1 MIPRYLLVLSLLT
14 AACSANSA
22 DPTATT
28 EPPGSTTTS
37 PNSTT
42 TTQPTEPSVFPAGPI
57 DSRGNTIPPAP
68 TVPTTELSDEAITA
82 IDRVWGSLES
92 VATEDILA
100 IGSTGD
106 PRLGWLLADLMSF
119 VPRLAAWRAIVEAFN
134 ELAGTEISPLF
145 PDAPWRTMTDHMI
158 AWDLEAPPSYAD
170 YKRQLFTLIEPAWE
184 AFFEEDNRTID
195 WRLISWGGVFIDD
208 RELGDLGPCDQGC
221 IAALD
226 DPPVTDAAGGDWY
239 PDNRIVFAVEIN
251 GEARAY
257 PKNMMEVHEMVN
269 DTVGGRRIGMPYC
282 TLCGAAQAFLTD
294 EVPEGAEPYV
304 LRTSGLLSRSNKV
317 MYELNSQSMFDTFRG
332 RALTGPL
339 ADAGVELNQVAV
351 VTTTWGEWKAE
362 HPETTIVAE
371 DGGRG
376 RDYPADPLQG
386 RDDAGPIF
394 PVGEVDPRLPAQELV
409 LGVFAPTGEALAFPV
424 EAAQQGLQRGDA
436 VTLAGVTLVRDG
448 GGLRAIGPG
457 GEELPSHQAFWFAWS
472 QFTPDTWLWQ
482 P

>member
-1 MIPRYLLVLSLLT
+1 MVLALLT
-14 AACSANSA
+14 TACSAGSV
-22 DPTATT
+22 DTTATT
-28 EPPGSTTTS
+28 EPPASTSASSGTPTTT
-37 PNSTT
+37 STT
-42 TTQPTEPSVFPAGPI
+42 TTELSVFPTGPI
-57 DSRGNTIPPAP
+57 DARGNSIPPAP
-68 TVPTTELSDEAITA
+68 TVPTTELSDDAIAA
-82 IDRVWGSLES
+82 IERVWGSLES
-92 VATEDILA
+92 FATQDILA
-100 IGSTGD
+100 IGPTGD

-119 VPRLAAWRAIVEAFN
+119 IPRMAVWRAIVEAFN
-134 ELAGTEISPLF
+134 ELAGTNVSPLF
-145 PDAPWRTMTDHMI
+145 PDTPWRTMTDYMI
-158 AWDLEAPPSYAD
+158 AWDLEAPPGYAD

-184 AFFEEDNRTID
+184 PFFEDDNGNID

-208 RELGDLGPCDQGC
+208 RELGDLGPCDRGC

-239 PDNRIVFAVEIN
+239 PDSRIVFAVEIN

-317 MYELNSQSMFDTFRG
+317 MYELNSMSMFDTFRG

-362 HPETTIVAE
+362 HPDTTIVAE
-371 DGGRG
+371 DAGRG
-376 RDYPADPLQG
+376 RAYPDDPLQG

-409 LGVFAPTGEALAFPV
+409 LGVFAPSGEALAFPV
-424 EAAQQGLQRGDA
+424 EAAQQSLQGGGA
-436 VTLAGVTLVRDG
+436 VTLAGVTLVGDG

-472 QFTPDTWLWQ
+472 QFIPDTWLWQ